1 MKVLLSQIML
11 GALIV
16 LGTLVVCATDAEA
29 QRRRRPSRRVTNPV
43 PAQTVEPQTTDAE
56 IISTAEERAGAE
68 TSVTSQPRRRQG
80 ARSAPETERERL
92 ERTVDALSA
101 QVTQM
106 SAEMRRMQQ
115 EQRTLISLERLTRA
129 EERAENMRAQLR
141 DVTQREFDLQAR
153 AEAIEYELQPDS
165 LERRMALTGARRPEE
180 MREQFRRQLESE
192 RVRVRAQLT
201 MLTANR
207 ARLESAIATADTEV
221 ERVRVLV
228 NEPSPNIAPP
238 TEASG
243 VQAVPTQSTAE
254 PSAPTTTPPTTAPP
268 VPF

>member
-1 MKVLLSQIML
+1 MKVYLSQIML

-43 PAQTVEPQTTDAE
+43 STERVEPQTTDAE
-56 IISTAEERAGAE
+56 IISTAEERASTE

-101 QVTQM
+101 QVTEM

-153 AEAIEYELQPDS
+153 AETIEYELQPES
-165 LERRMALTGARRPEE
+165 LDRRIALTGARRPEE
-180 MREQFRRQLESE
+180 TREQFRRQLESE
-192 RVRVRAQLT
+192 RERVRAQLT

-228 NEPSPNIAPP
+228 NEPSPSVAPT

-243 VQAVPTQSTAE
+243 TRTAPPQSTA
-254 PSAPTTTPPTTAPP
+254 APTAPPSTTPATAPP